1 MAQPRRYP
9 AIAETATEP
18 RLKERGFF
26 LFWEEI
32 GPEPE
37 ADAPRQA
44 AAVAHKW
51 NTMSFDAAR
60 ESLGGVF

>member
-1 MAQPRRYP
+1 MALPHWFP
-9 AIAETATEP
+9 AIAKAATEP

-44 AAVAHKW
+44 AAVG
-51 NTMSFDAAR
+51 R
-60 ESLGGVF
+60 ESKYEGF